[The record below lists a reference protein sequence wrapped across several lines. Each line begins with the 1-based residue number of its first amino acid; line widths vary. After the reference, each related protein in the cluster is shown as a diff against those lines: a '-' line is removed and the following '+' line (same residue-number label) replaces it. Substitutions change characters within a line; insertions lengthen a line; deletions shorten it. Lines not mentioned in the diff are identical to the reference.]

1 MHDDLIHDLKVPKV
15 FKRTSKNGKE
25 DGKLN
30 VAAPRGVYVHGSVG
44 SGKTLLMDFFY
55 KTATL
60 SKKQRIH
67 FHQFMLDVHKRTYA
81 EPNRQ
86 VVAGRYSHKKAK

>member
-1 MHDDLIHDLKVPKV
+1 V
-15 FKRTSKNGKE
+15 KE

-81 EPNRQ
+81 DLNRQ
-86 VVAGRYSHKKAK
+86 IVAGRYSHKVVIEYLFCLYGQLNCSCLLLCA

>member
-1 MHDDLIHDLKVPKV
+1 V
-15 FKRTSKNGKE
+15 KE

-30 VAAPRGVYVHGSVG
+30 AAAPRGVYVHGSVG

-81 EPNRQ
+81 EPKGTSSSWTLFTLK
-86 VVAGRYSHKKAK
+86 V